1 MVPEKTLV
9 AKKNHDTSVR
19 RLLQSNM
26 NFNISYNNYYLFG
39 FKLISKE
46 VNETIQKLMRKT
58 KFMLLS
64 EIYSKIPSS

>member
-26 NFNISYNNYYLFG
+26 NFNISYNNCYLFG

>member
-9 AKKNHDTSVR
+9 AKKTHATSVR

-26 NFNISYNNYYLFG
+26 NFNISYNNCYLIG
-39 FKLISKE
+39 FKLICKE

-64 EIYSKIPSS
+64 EIYS